1 MTTTAARG
9 TGKIGP
15 NAIIQTVAALREI
28 LGDDAAR
35 AALVR
40 GGAGNLPDHLPHE
53 LIDER
58 EFHALVELLLEQIG
72 EERTLHVMVRSGQ
85 LTSDYVFANRIPVVA
100 RALLRLLPPRLGL
113 RLLLPAMQRHTWT
126 FAGSGVFAYDLTP
139 TPSLSIANGSLF
151 DTPAMA
157 AAMCAYYRGAFEQ
170 MFRKLICP
178 QATLRELECQARGD
192 RRCRYVIQCS

>member
-1 MTTTAARG
+1 MTTRAARG

-15 NAIIQTVAALREI
+15 NAIIQTVAALRDR
-28 LGDDAAR
+28 LGDEAAR
-35 AALVR
+35 ATLVR
-40 GGAGNLPDHLPHE
+40 GGAGDLPDHLPHE

-72 EERTLHVMVRSGQ
+72 EEQTNQVMARSGQ
-85 LTSDYVFANRIPVVA
+85 LTSEYVFANRIPAFA
-100 RALLRLLPPRLGL
+100 RLLLRLLPPSWGL

-139 TPSLSIANGSLF
+139 TPSISITNGALF

-170 MFRKLICP
+170 MFQKLICSR
-178 QATLRELECQARGD
+178 ATLHDLECQARGD
-192 RRCRYVIQCS
+192 RCCRYAIRCR

>member
-1 MTTTAARG
+1 MATTATHG

-15 NAIIQTVAALREI
+15 NAIIQTVAALQEL
-28 LGDDAAR
+28 LGDEGAR
-35 AALVR
+35 GVLVR
-40 GGAGNLPDHLPHE
+40 GGAGDLPDHLPHA

-58 EFHALVELLLEQIG
+58 EFHALVELLIEQIG
-72 EERTLHVMVRSGQ
+72 SERTNQVMERSGQ
-85 LTSDYVFANRIPVVA
+85 LTADYVFANRIPAFVRV
-100 RALLRLLPPRLGL
+100 LLRLLPPRLGL

-126 FAGSGVFAYDLTP
+126 FAGSGVFAYDLMP

-157 AAMCAYYRGAFEQ
+157 SAMCAYYRGAFEQ

-178 QATLRELECQARGD
+178 RATLHELECQARGD
-192 RRCRYVIQCS
+192 RRCRYAIQCA